1 MRGLP
6 LFKSAFLCGGS
17 ALAVA
22 ASLSAAP
29 AFAATPT
36 SADDSAGSAAVSEI
50 TVVATKREEKIET
63 VPVAITAFSAKQRSL
78 VGIQTVQDLTDYTPG
93 LSFTSVSNRPYVR
106 GVGRNT
112 DNLSTA
118 SAVATYYNGVY
129 YGANASTLLQKD
141 DLFIGN
147 IEVDRGPQNSI
158 HGSNADGG
166 TILFTSQKPT
176 NTFYA
181 EGRAGVANYG
191 EEFGEAVVSG
201 PITDNIKFRLGGNY
215 TNMSGGY

>member
-1 MRGLP
+1 M
-6 LFKSAFLCGGS
+6 
-17 ALAVA
+17 
-22 ASLSAAP
+22 
-29 AFAATPT
+29 
-36 SADDSAGSAAVSEI
+36 
-50 TVVATKREEKIET
+50 
-63 VPVAITAFSAKQRSL
+63 PVAITAFSAKQRSL
-78 VGIQTVQDLTDYTPG
+78 IGIQTVQDLTDYTPG

-147 IEVDRGPQNSI
+147 IEVDRRPQNSI

-166 TILFTSQKPT
+166 TISYTSQRPT
-176 NTFYA
+176 DTFYA
-181 EGRAGVANYG
+181 EARAGAAN
-191 EEFGEAVVSG
+191 FGEYFTEERHLRPDPTTTSSSG
-201 PITDNIKFRLGGNY
+201 SAPTTPTCKAATSITWNPASATRRLATCRTAQAARPSISKAKLEGHWDKLDVWAMAFRPAISPP
-215 TNMSGGY
+215 TTRPPP